1 MCNTDTH
8 GLAGA
13 NVTDMI
19 CHIDYRTCMH
29 ACRLAHDIASF
40 FDHGGTSPKECL
52 PCLMHKARVVTVL
65 LFASQKMVE
74 VAAALVGFCVG
85 SVLVWAELLSP

>member
-1 MCNTDTH
+1 
-8 GLAGA
+8 
-13 NVTDMI
+13 
-19 CHIDYRTCMH
+19 MH
-29 ACRLAHDIASF
+29 VDWHMTSLLFCWYM
-40 FDHGGTSPKECL
+40 GGPSPKVYL